1 MLNKNILLDLFT
13 TNLITTVVEKFT
25 VEEPHLVF
33 TYNRDGRKT
42 IYRSPRSECM
52 TLVRYNTRE
61 DDMCADK
68 IDGCHHDNRVVI
80 GGCGGG

>member
-1 MLNKNILLDLFT
+1 M
-13 TNLITTVVEKFT
+13 
-25 VEEPHLVF
+25 F
-33 TYNRDGRKT
+33 TYNGEGRKT
-42 IYRSPRSECM
+42 IYRSPRSQCM